1 MYIQAKLSDSEKKL
15 LELSSKLEHLMVEKS
30 AVENRNNIL
39 EKVLVM
45 RDQELSKYKAEDCT
59 ARRQVCCQQPAV
71 AHFPALHV

>member
-1 MYIQAKLSDSEKKL
+1 MTLGVHIQAKLSDSERKL
-15 LELSSKLEHLMVEKS
+15 LELSTKLEHLMVEKS

-59 ARRQVCCQQPAV
+59 ARRQVSCLQAACA
-71 AHFPALHV
+71 